1 LKGLSGLEY
10 ALFTIRVTSSLL
22 KFAGRSK
29 RELQEGSSD
38 LGVEGSAVIGITPTT
53 VTRDN
58 RALLNQHTSATCLE
72 IAS

>member
-1 LKGLSGLEY
+1 
-10 ALFTIRVTSSLL
+10 L

-38 LGVEGSAVIGITPTT
+38 IGVDESAVIGITATT

-58 RALLNQHTSATCLE
+58 RALLNRHTSAAYLE
-72 IAS
+72 VAS